1 MSKRPLPNLP
11 DRRPKASAG
20 SSLPPGPSL
29 TPSQQEEFDRSSEGM
44 QRCHAELQRLDAE
57 PDGGDP
63 SRRAVVQAEM
73 DEHTVAFEAICKLM
87 ALKLTVATE
96 EELAPMNRAQRRD
109 YEASMRKKKKAK
121 GP

>member
-1 MSKRPLPNLP
+1 M
-11 DRRPKASAG
+11 
-20 SSLPPGPSL
+20 
-29 TPSQQEEFDRSSEGM
+29 E
-44 QRCHAELQRLDAE
+44 
-57 PDGGDP
+57 
-63 SRRAVVQAEM
+63 
-73 DEHTVAFEAICKLM
+73 EHTVAFEAICKLM